1 MDSTAKGSATKH
13 KSKRSSRRSRKKR
26 SSSSSSSLSRS
37 SKADDE
43 RTQAQPAPAALPD
56 ASATAPPTAVASTLF
71 SPAPGK
77 ETPRACAP
85 PTAEAAGATEHSAYV
100 TAENT
105 AASVV
110 GPVVVPSATPS
121 EVNKMG
127 EKDIEPGI
135 ADNYVLLE
143 PLPGAEPLLS
153 VSAAPSTMEKAT
165 SEDMQ
170 KTGRVIRAQLS
181 DVTTPITVAVEAP
194 RALHQVLSVTMQL
207 LCAM

>member
-1 MDSTAKGSATKH
+1 
-13 KSKRSSRRSRKKR
+13 
-26 SSSSSSSLSRS
+26 
-37 SKADDE
+37 
-43 RTQAQPAPAALPD
+43 
-56 ASATAPPTAVASTLF
+56 
-71 SPAPGK
+71 
-77 ETPRACAP
+77 
-85 PTAEAAGATEHSAYV
+85 
-100 TAENT
+100 
-105 AASVV
+105 
-110 GPVVVPSATPS
+110 
-121 EVNKMG
+121 MG

-194 RALHQVLSVTMQL
+194 RALHQ
-207 LCAM
+207 